1 MQKIKLISRRLAALT
16 LHVLQFERPEGFSFK
31 PGQFARLGLPAETEG
46 ADPVIRGYSIVH
58 YRSEGRR
65 ALAPHLR
72 AQSRRLGAP

>member
-46 ADPVIRGYSIVH
+46 ADPVILSLIH
-58 YRSEGRR
+58 I
-65 ALAPHLR
+65 
-72 AQSRRLGAP
+72 